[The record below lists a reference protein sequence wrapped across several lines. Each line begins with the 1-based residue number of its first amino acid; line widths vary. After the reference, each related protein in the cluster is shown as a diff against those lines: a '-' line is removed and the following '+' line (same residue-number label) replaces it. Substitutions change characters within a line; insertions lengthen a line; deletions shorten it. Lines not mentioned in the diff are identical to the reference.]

1 MTALQEAAGREEGQ
15 RGGGAQSESVC
26 GTLCVCIGSRS
37 PTRSMTSV
45 SLSALV
51 NDSLFHSRLSA
62 HVTPFDLRSA
72 IKGRAERSTWLGG
85 SIKYHNKYS
94 PQITV
99 EIEEREKM
107 ALCRGRD
114 RPCRAQPP
122 DGHAASR
129 YRRPRHYL
137 PWFDAWDTLAATR
150 RDRWLELTGR
160 QIAFRDAV
168 RRRWCVTVSVARDAP
183 RQKET

>member
-1 MTALQEAAGREEGQ
+1 
-15 RGGGAQSESVC
+15 
-26 GTLCVCIGSRS
+26 
-37 PTRSMTSV
+37 
-45 SLSALV
+45 
-51 NDSLFHSRLSA
+51 
-62 HVTPFDLRSA
+62 
-72 IKGRAERSTWLGG
+72 
-85 SIKYHNKYS
+85 
-94 PQITV
+94 
-99 EIEEREKM
+99 M

-129 YRRPRHYL
+129 SRRPRHHL

-168 RRRWCVTVSVARDAP
+168 PRRWCVTVSVARDAP
-183 RQKET
+183 ILRDNYYMRIVAGLRDSQLIS